1 MVVIRNK
8 LIDVM
13 KKIGFFVYLKKE
25 LYLFI

>member
-1 MVVIRNK
+1 MVVMRNK

>member
-1 MVVIRNK
+1 MVVMRNK

-13 KKIGFFVYLKKE
+13 KKIGFFVYLKNE